1 MYSWRGKQCADKY
14 DACIIMAKGKLN
26 MGSILI
32 IDDEEDIRD
41 ALQMV
46 LESAGYDVKVASN
59 GNDAV
64 ELQRNTP
71 ADLIITDIIMPE
83 KDGVTTIKEIRGE
96 FPGVR
101 VIAISGGGGVQSAE
115 YVPEAIT
122 TTAYLAAAKEAGAD
136 RVFTKPFERDDLIQ
150 AVDELF
156 AKVH

>member
-1 MYSWRGKQCADKY
+1 
-14 DACIIMAKGKLN
+14 

-46 LESAGYDVKVASN
+46 LESAGHDVKVASN

-64 ELQRNTP
+64 ELQREEP
-71 ADLIITDIIMPE
+71 ADLIITDIIMPG
-83 KDGVTTIKEIRGE
+83 KDGVDTIKEIRQE
-96 FPGVR
+96 FPGIR
-101 VIAISGGGGVQSAE
+101 IIAISGGGGVQPTE

-136 RVFTKPFERDDLIQ
+136 MVFTKPFERKDLIQ
-150 AVDELF
+150 AVDDLF
-156 AKVH
+156 GKLH